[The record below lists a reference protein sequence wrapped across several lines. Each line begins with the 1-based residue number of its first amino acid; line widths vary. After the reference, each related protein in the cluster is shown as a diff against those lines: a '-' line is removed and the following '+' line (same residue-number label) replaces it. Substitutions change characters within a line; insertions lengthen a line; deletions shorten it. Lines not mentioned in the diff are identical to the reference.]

1 MARVGVA
8 EEHLRHNNTAN
19 DFAQAGLY
27 EYLEKRMRES
37 DANFGIKPCPRC
49 KRPVEKNGACSHM
62 QCGAAAHGNASQAIA
77 RGLGCGAH
85 FCWTCGWVPA
95 ATTQQ
100 CRSVREGG
108 GRHWTALLLHRRPN
122 QTESPEFAATADG
135 SEMTGGRTRA
145 VPARVSPRAST
156 LSTRKE

>member
-108 GRHWTALLLHRRPN
+108 GGDIGLRCCCTA
-122 QTESPEFAATADG
+122 
-135 SEMTGGRTRA
+135 GRIQLKA
-145 VPARVSPRAST
+145 LSSPR
-156 LSTRKE
+156 LQMVRR